1 MAPSLRVAEKIR
13 PYFVV
18 ILEFGTTKPS
28 GLRLVW
34 PDFRSQRLSPQLCAG
49 SSACNPSLPFLAL
62 PAVTERDNCSVARCG
77 LTLHQSPGH
86 SERRNSYT
94 GNRERVLPEV
104 PSELNS
110 WRGIAAAWP
119 RFLAWLIRR
128 LPNEQQQMLVF
139 TILAGGMCGLA
150 AVAFHLSIMWLEKL
164 LINQANAAPGHSWI
178 FWTIL
183 TPGLGGLIVGLGL
196 TYWVPAAAGS
206 GIPQVKVAFGLRSGL
221 VSVRETIGKFVL
233 CALQIGSG
241 ASLGLEG
248 PTVQICAGV
257 SSMLARA
264 VRLSPQYQRR
274 MASVGMA
281 AGIAAAFNAP
291 IAAITF
297 TLEELIGDLDQ
308 TMLSGVIVAAALA
321 AVVEHSI
328 LGSNPVFHVPRPY
341 VLANSSSLI
350 WYALL
355 GVLAAVVS
363 VMFTDSLLWL
373 RARFK
378 AFTAL
383 PRWVHPAL
391 GGVATGALA
400 VVGLE
405 LFHLNGIAGDPYKTL
420 ELALTGTMPVLV
432 MALFCVLKLAAT
444 VCSYSSGGSGGIFA
458 PSLFMGAMLGGSV
471 GYLDVIVFHHSADA
485 IGAFAIVGM
494 GAVFAGI
501 VRAPMTSVLIVFEM
515 TGGYGLVLPLMIANM
530 SAFALARHW
539 RPMPVYEAL
548 LAQDGIDLPHGTMP
562 LDPPE
567 ATTPPTRLRESGT
580 EDATA

>member
-1 MAPSLRVAEKIR
+1 M
-13 PYFVV
+13 
-18 ILEFGTTKPS
+18 
-28 GLRLVW
+28 GLV
-34 PDFRSQRLSPQLCAG
+34 PH
-49 SSACNPSLPFLAL
+49 
-62 PAVTERDNCSVARCG
+62 E
-77 LTLHQSPGH
+77 
-86 SERRNSYT
+86 
-94 GNRERVLPEV
+94 VLP
-104 PSELNS
+104 ELNS
-110 WRGIAAAWP
+110 WQEVTGLWS
-119 RFLAWLIRR
+119 RFLSWVIQR
-128 LPNEQQQMLVF
+128 LPNEQQRLLAF
-139 TILAGGMCGLA
+139 TILAGGLCGLA
-150 AVAFHLSIMWLEKL
+150 AVAFHVSIAWLEKL

-183 TPGLGGLIVGLGL
+183 SPGLGGLIVGLGL
-196 TYWVPAAAGS
+196 AFWAPAAAGS
-206 GIPQVKVAFGLRSGL
+206 GIPQVKVAFSLRSGV

-233 CALQIGSG
+233 CAFQIGSG

-264 VRLSPQYQRR
+264 AHLRPEFHRR

-291 IAAITF
+291 IASITF

-321 AVVEHSI
+321 ALVEHSI
-328 LGSNPVFHVPRPY
+328 LGSTPVFHVPRPY
-341 VLANSSSLI
+341 VLGSSSSLI

-355 GVLAAVVS
+355 GVLAAIVS
-363 VMFTDSLLWL
+363 VAFTDSLLIL
-373 RARFK
+373 RAKFK
-378 AFTAL
+378 DFTAL

-391 GGVATGALA
+391 GGMATGALA
-400 VVGLE
+400 AVGFE
-405 LFHLNGIAGDPYKTL
+405 FFHLNGIAGDPYKTL
-420 ELALTGTMPVLV
+420 ELALTGTMPLIF
-432 MALFCVLKLAAT
+432 MASFCVLKLLAT
-444 VCSYSSGGSGGIFA
+444 VFSYSSGGSGGIFA

-471 GYLDVIVFHHSADA
+471 GYLDVTIFHHSADA

-539 RPMPVYEAL
+539 RPMPVYDAL
-548 LAQDGIDLPHGTMP
+548 LAQDGIFLPHGTIP
-562 LDPPE
+562 LEPPPV
-567 ATTPPTRLRESGT
+567 TPEGSRLHEDET